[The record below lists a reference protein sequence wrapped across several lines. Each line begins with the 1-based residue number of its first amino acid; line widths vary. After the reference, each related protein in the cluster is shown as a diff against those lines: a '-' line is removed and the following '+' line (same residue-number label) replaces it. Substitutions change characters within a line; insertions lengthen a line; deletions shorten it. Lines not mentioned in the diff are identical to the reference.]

1 MFNLA
6 LGTSSSDEGRS
17 RIATDANKAG
27 HAVYGPYEF
36 LHPGSYIVEFH
47 IELAQNTPVNSNVNC
62 ATLDVS
68 RNFGDE
74 ILASR
79 DIHTSELQGGRTK
92 FTITF
97 DLTEPS
103 RMEYRVFVSGQVPL
117 IIDEY
122 RRVIRLDGTTQ
133 DAIMQHEFPSADAG
147 NAFFNENKAYFRSL
161 YENDFGLRL
170 EGDAVVLSKGGMSF
184 LTRSRDDL
192 TFIGEVLFEN
202 TYNILSSRDICVI
215 DIGMNIGLSTLSFAT
230 KPEVKEVH
238 SFEPF
243 PETFERARKNLDLNP
258 TLIAKIHAYNVGISD
273 RNWSG
278 QILTAA
284 TSDSGARST
293 VGVAGGRP
301 TFMEL
306 RDAGD
311 TLRPIIES
319 ARANGRSV
327 VLKVDCEGSE
337 FAIFES
343 LDRAG
348 LFSKIDGFMVEWHA
362 MFPDKDQHSLLK
374 PLRDNGFVIFDRSP
388 ARGNGFFYA
397 ARLAV

>member
-6 LGTSSSDEGRS
+6 LGTPSSDEGRS
-17 RIATDANKAG
+17 RIVTDPNKLG
-27 HAVYGPYEF
+27 HAVFGPYEF

-47 IELAQNTPVNSNVNC
+47 IELAQNTSLNGDARC
-62 ATLDVS
+62 AILDVS
-68 RNFGDE
+68 RNFGNE
-74 ILASR
+74 ILVAQ
-79 DIHTSELQGGRTK
+79 DIQTSELQNGRTK
-92 FTITF
+92 FAVAFEIA
-97 DLTEPS
+97 EPS
-103 RMEYRVFVSGQVPL
+103 RMEYRVFVSGEAPL

-122 RRVIRLDGTTQ
+122 RRVIRLDGTAQ
-133 DAIMQHEFPSADAG
+133 EAIMQHDFPANDTG
-147 NAFFNENKAYFRSL
+147 NAFFREHKAYFRSL
-161 YENDFGLRL
+161 YENNFGVRL
-170 EGDAVVLSKGGMSF
+170 EGDAVVLSKDGMSF
-184 LTRSRDDL
+184 FARSRDDL
-192 TFIGEVLFEN
+192 TFIGEILFEN
-202 TYNILSSRDICVI
+202 TYNILSSRDTCLI
-215 DIGMNIGLSTLSFAT
+215 DIGMNIGLATLSFAS

-243 PETFERARKNLDLNP
+243 PETFERARKNLGLNP
-258 TLIAKIHAYNVGISD
+258 ALMAKIHAYNIGISD

-278 QILTAA
+278 EILAA
-284 TSDSGARST
+284 TTSDSGARST
-293 VGVAGGRP
+293 LSVAGGRP

-348 LFSKIDGFMVEWHA
+348 LFDKIDGFMVEWHA
-362 MFPDKDQHSLLK
+362 MFPDKDQHNLLK
-374 PLRDNGFVIFDRSP
+374 PLRDNRFVIFDRSP

-397 ARLAV
+397 ARLAS